1 MRICKIMV
9 LPGVLV
15 GGDDIIRLKLENTK
29 LVRIIANIIRIKLK
43 VNWFDK
49 IMMPKISGIDEN
61 IIPYMNELQTLPN
74 NIVLI
79 EIGHVIKRSKV
90 PRIVS
95 HGRIIGPIEVEVRKI
110 TIVINPDIR

>member
-1 MRICKIMV
+1 
-9 LPGVLV
+9 
-15 GGDDIIRLKLENTK
+15 
-29 LVRIIANIIRIKLK
+29 
-43 VNWFDK
+43 
-49 IMMPKISGIDEN
+49 
-61 IIPYMNELQTLPN
+61 MNELQTLPN

-95 HGRIIGPIEVEVRKI
+95 HGRIIGPIEVEVKKI